1 MSYAVPIFFFIK
13 YSISTMKWSN
23 LIRKLDFSDYF
34 VELEETILKT
44 GATAIHTK
52 QVRRHATNIDFFV
65 L

>member
-1 MSYAVPIFFFIK
+1 MSQAVPIFFIIK
-13 YSISTMKWSN
+13 YSISTRKWSN

-44 GATAIHTK
+44 GATTIHIK
-52 QVRRHATNIDFFV
+52 QVRRHLTKYDFIV